1 MARTN
6 HALMLLTVAL
16 LIFLI
21 GYLLESLKVG
31 NAFLRDYFQIS
42 TEMLPIVF
50 SFSIFIMTWF
60 VYDTSKDDHS
70 LFMGWVLFIVGMID
84 MYHFLSY
91 PFMPDFISPN
101 SAHKAE
107 IFWAE
112 GRLISAILILA
123 SVYIYNGTIPK
134 LKEKSVLF
142 ASISVIVIS
151 FISLTSGV
159 YETYFPLLSNP
170 DGSPTADKIVLLLI
184 SSAIILYACYL
195 YLERMRQTG
204 HKNLLCLIYGFF
216 LIIASNLVYLHFD
229 YSGHLLKG
237 AAFYFLYL
245 GLFKSSFEVPYEKLA
260 EAGEKRF
267 HEVEEKFRSLFDNAN
282 DAIIITDLENRVT
295 SWNKSAERIFGWTE
309 KEMLGE
315 NFMPMAFDQKLQA
328 ENEQIIRNAISGGA
342 VSGIETVLTR
352 KDGARIDVSMTVSPL
367 RNTNQEVVG
376 LSGIFRDITE
386 RKRAEEQIKES
397 LKEKEVLLRE
407 IHHRVKNNMQIISS
421 LLRLQSASIKDKK
434 SIDMYK
440 DSQNRIISMSLI
452 HEKLYHSG
460 DIARIDIKEYIRDL
474 VAGLFE
480 SYGVNTG
487 KVALNIKAENISLGI
502 NSAIPCG
509 LIINEIVSNSLK
521 YAFPG
526 DKRGEIKIDLRSIEG
541 NYFELLIS
549 DNGIGLPKEMDI
561 KKTDSW
567 GLRLV
572 SILAENQ
579 LQGELTVNRNYGT
592 EFRIKFRDVS

>member
-21 GYLLESLKVG
+21 GYILESLKVG

-70 LFMGWVLFIVGMID
+70 LFMGWVLFVVGMID

-112 GRLISAILILA
+112 GRLISALLILA
-123 SVYIYNGTIPK
+123 SVYIYNGTIPR

-204 HKNLLCLIYGFF
+204 NKNLLCLIYGFF
-216 LIIASNLVYLHFD
+216 LIIASNLVYIHFD

-245 GLFKSSFEVPYEKLA
+245 GLFKSSFEIPYEKLA

-267 HEVEEKFRSLFDNAN
+267 HEVEERFRSLFDNAN
-282 DAIIITDLENRVT
+282 DAIIITDLENKVT
-295 SWNKSAERIFGWTE
+295 SWNKSAERIFGWTK

-315 NFMPMAFDQKLQA
+315 NFMP
-328 ENEQIIRNAISGGA
+328 ISGGA
-342 VSGIETVLTR
+342 VTGIETVLTR
-352 KDGARIDVSMTVSPL
+352 KDGARIDVSMTISPL
-367 RNTNQEVVG
+367 KNTNQEVVG

-386 RKRAEEQIKES
+386 RKRDEEQIKES

-421 LLRLQSASIKDKK
+421 LLRLQSESIKDKK

-440 DSQNRIISMSLI
+440 DSQNRIVSMSLI

-480 SYGVNTG
+480 SYGVSTG
-487 KVALNIKAENISLGI
+487 KVALNIKAENVSLGI

-526 DKRGEIKIDLRSIEG
+526 DKRGEIKIDLSSIEG
-541 NYFELLIS
+541 NYFQLSID

-579 LQGELTVNRNYGT
+579 LQGELTMNRNNGT
-592 EFRIKFRDVS
+592 EFMIKFKDVS